1 MFFWKTHWAACS
13 SAHPTWHLLFHRLLS
28 IKYSVQI
35 ENVHKKKK
43 QASVKVLFCLGTSRN
58 TSQTLPDASPLT
70 ARHIPKWNSSS
81 CSFHAWSRHPGQH
94 LCCSRRIF
102 LSSSPTS
109 PSIRAVT
116 CSTSQTRSSVVATL
130 EKLASDIALSVFL
143 YTNQTWEN
151 KFIHTHALQ
160 QHTHTHTD
168 TLSLGIRLMSGG
180 WAAAFGWSRLICSS
194 SLARQPHCW
203 WMGA

>member
-1 MFFWKTHWAACS
+1 M
-13 SAHPTWHLLFHRLLS
+13 LLFSPCFFGRHIELRAPQLIQHGTFSFTDYCLLNTPYKLKMC
-28 IKYSVQI
+28 I
-35 ENVHKKKK
+35 KKKK
-43 QASVKVLFCLGTSRN
+43 QVSVKVLFCLGTSRN

-70 ARHIPKWNSSS
+70 ARHILKWNSSS

-160 QHTHTHTD
+160 QHTHRHFVP
-168 TLSLGIRLMSGG
+168 GN
-180 WAAAFGWSRLICSS
+180 
-194 SLARQPHCW
+194 
-203 WMGA
+203 